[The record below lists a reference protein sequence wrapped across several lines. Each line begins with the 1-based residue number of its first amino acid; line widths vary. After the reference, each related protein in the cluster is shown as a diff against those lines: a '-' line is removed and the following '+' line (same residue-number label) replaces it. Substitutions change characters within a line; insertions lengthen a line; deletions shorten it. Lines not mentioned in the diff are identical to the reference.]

1 MAGKKVNST
10 DGFQLHGWM
19 VTELHLSGAE
29 LVTFALVHQFS
40 QSDAGV
46 YTGNTSYLASW
57 TGWTTRS
64 CRTHLLSLVN
74 KGLIV
79 EVRGRKNNSPFVDY
93 KLAPDFYK
101 KHPEIISMSPC
112 NNFKVTMKKT
122 AVAPCKNFIVDNN
135 IDNNIDNNTPPTPS
149 EVEAYCRA
157 RGWADPAG
165 FADYYIAWQN
175 NAGWKTKT
183 GKRIENWKQNV
194 LVWER
199 NHKTETFAKQPQK
212 KLRQMTD
219 AEYLESL
226 KK

>member
-1 MAGKKVNST
+1 MAKALNPKN
-10 DGFQLHGWM
+10 GFIVHGWM
-19 VTELHLSGAE
+19 VSELKLRGPE
-29 LVTFALVHQFS
+29 LLTYAIVHQFS
-40 QSDAGV
+40 QSKAGIYKGGV
-46 YTGNTSYLASW
+46 PYVMAWIGCNDDSARKYL
-57 TGWTTRS
+57 
-64 CRTHLLSLVN
+64 HSLEA
-74 KGLIV
+74 KGLIKAIDGRNNGV
-79 EVRGRKNNSPFVDY
+79 PYRYYEVVDNQI
-93 KLAPDFYK
+93 
-101 KHPEIISMSPC
+101 PENLGGIPENLGGDTLKFSVGIPE
-112 NNFKVTMKKT
+112 NLGG
-122 AVAPCKNFIVDNN
+122 DNN

-212 KLRQMTD
+212 KLRQMTE